1 MTPHTESG
9 YVSAP
14 RLCPPRI
21 VGENRRWR
29 VSRRL
34 AVRRDVSSH
43 DEGNNS
49 AGHLHGEFRFSG
61 CGEAFHR
68 TRFHIERLAWRQ
80 IARASLVS
88 LFRRRRGMT
97 HEGGDGEHLHLAPC
111 PRREDRIEP
120 SPEMKDRNRRR
131 DRDHEYDAGE
141 AENRESPPGVFGLDD
156 ARESSGD
163 PTSIA
168 GMRS

>member
-1 MTPHTESG
+1 
-9 YVSAP
+9 
-14 RLCPPRI
+14 
-21 VGENRRWR
+21 
-29 VSRRL
+29 
-34 AVRRDVSSH
+34 
-43 DEGNNS
+43 
-49 AGHLHGEFRFSG
+49 
-61 CGEAFHR
+61 
-68 TRFHIERLAWRQ
+68 
-80 IARASLVS
+80 
-88 LFRRRRGMT
+88 MT